1 MGKIGDEE
9 MNQATNTNNQLLKC
23 LPRCERQS
31 ETLTFTFSS
40 FPTEDL
46 FAEHQNFCLA
56 FFKVT
61 RICENPEKA
70 KIFESA
76 SDQTG
81 ITCNDI
87 RNENQTFKLCKENG
101 KLKPEMI
108 PINANITSFVYKY
121 AKNNFAFLQVFIK
134 DPHFTLIKCDLQI
147 SLISFL
153 GNAGGLLGLS
163 LGLSMVSIFEMAYHF
178 INFLSDKVLKK

>member
-1 MGKIGDEE
+1 MEKIGDEE
-9 MNQATNTNNQLLKC
+9 MSQATNTNNQLLKC

-40 FPTEDL
+40 FPTEAL
-46 FAEHQNFCLA
+46 FADHQNFCLA
-56 FFKVT
+56 LFKIT
-61 RICENPEKA
+61 RICENPDKA

-87 RNENQTFKLCKENG
+87 RNENQTYKYCKDKG
-101 KLKPEMI
+101 KLKAEMM
-108 PINANITSFVYKY
+108 PMNVNTTSFMYKY

-134 DPHFTLIKCDLQI
+134 DPYFTLIKCDLQM

-163 LGLSMVSIFEMAYHF
+163 LGLSLVSIFEMAYHF
-178 INFLSDKVLKK
+178 INFLSDKVLQK